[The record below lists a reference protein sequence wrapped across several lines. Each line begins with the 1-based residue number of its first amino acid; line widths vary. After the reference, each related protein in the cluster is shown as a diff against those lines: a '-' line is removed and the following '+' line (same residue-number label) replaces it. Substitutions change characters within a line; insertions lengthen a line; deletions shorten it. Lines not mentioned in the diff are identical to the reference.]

1 MSENWRDNEIGTLLT
16 HRAEDQITPY
26 NGYNDGILFLLPC
39 YYLYLSFQSAAPN
52 MSNITHLTF
61 LFYTSHRI
69 QSKIVHGGGKTPLLV
84 YSD

>member
-26 NGYNDGILFLLPC
+26 NGYKDGISLLPC
-39 YYLYLSFQSAAPN
+39 YYLSFRSAAPN
-52 MSNITHLTF
+52 MLNVTHLTF

-69 QSKIVHGGGKTPLLV
+69 PSKIVHGGGQTPLLV